1 MEATMKS
8 CLIEIAVNIVH
19 TTERAVL
26 VRDGNREVWLPLAHT
41 EVGPIRQGGNATVTI
56 PEWLAIEKELV

>member
-1 MEATMKS
+1 
-8 CLIEIAVNIVH
+8 
-19 TTERAVL
+19 